1 MTRFLTLLLSSVGG
15 LIKDGH
21 PGPAILRI
29 DLLNEGMD
37 AFEPEKYGRIIQ
49 VERKITKNGSGGY
62 ALISSKGEVVIF
74 FNL

>member
-1 MTRFLTLLLSSVGG
+1 MTFHSVGG

-37 AFEPEKYGRIIQ
+37 AYEFEKYGRIIQ
-49 VERKITKNGSGGY
+49 VERRINKTGGGAY
-62 ALISSKGEVVIF
+62 ALLSHKGEVSSRVE
-74 FNL
+74 